1 MMCVVYVL
9 RRAGKRLPLDVVKSK
24 PHLGWLFMGQDA
36 RKDIPEQAVRLFRSR
51 GQRDDVMA
59 PIVHPRLAK
68 IDRGGLLFI
77 GLEEVRSSVNQKQA
91 WWIVPGPHHD
101 PSSSA

>member
-1 MMCVVYVL
+1 MTCVVYVL

-68 IDRGGLLFI
+68 IDRGGAAFHRPGRSALQRQPEA
-77 GLEEVRSSVNQKQA
+77 GLVDR
-91 WWIVPGPHHD
+91 PGAT
-101 PSSSA
+101 S